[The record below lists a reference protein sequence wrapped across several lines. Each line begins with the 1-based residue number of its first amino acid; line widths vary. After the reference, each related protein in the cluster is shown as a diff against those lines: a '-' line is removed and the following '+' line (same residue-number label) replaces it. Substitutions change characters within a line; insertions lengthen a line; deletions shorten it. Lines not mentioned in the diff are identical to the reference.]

1 MLHTSV
7 KLHTWNVIIV
17 YHVSRYV
24 CHSGLQSIVPQ
35 WYSFSNIVRGYFG
48 ICFLGILMCI
58 AAYPHWNVFSVIKH
72 LPSLCPSTQTP
83 SSPSTW
89 HQHEV
94 LQLSIVMREPCK
106 KCRTFIGDTQMC
118 DSSLSWTCSNMYF
131 RMFPISSQIRD
142 WECLYLLKSFLLLK
156 CSIHIFI

>member
-94 LQLSIVMREPCK
+94 LQLSIVMEETMQKMQDFYRWHSDVWFFFPERVLICILECFPFQVK
-106 KCRTFIGDTQMC
+106 SGIGNVC
-118 DSSLSWTCSNMYF
+118 IY
-131 RMFPISSQIRD
+131 
-142 WECLYLLKSFLLLK
+142 
-156 CSIHIFI
+156 